1 MTSPIRERPRWRWVV
16 MGVIAAAALAVGGP
30 FVYTSLI
37 RDDAP
42 APLAAGAT
50 QSGAAASQSA
60 ADSGGATADGDTSG
74 DIDGRWQVTGGS
86 QAGYRVKEVLL
97 GQATEA
103 VGRTSGVT
111 GEVTIEGA
119 RVTKGSLTV
128 DLTSVASDHE
138 RRDGQFNGRIM
149 DTATYPTATF
159 ALTGPIDVSAV
170 PADGSV
176 GSVKATGK
184 LTLHGKTRAV
194 TTDLKVQ
201 RGGDTVNVSGSIP
214 VTFADYNIPNPSFG
228 PVTTEDHGEI
238 EFLVVLSRA

>member
-1 MTSPIRERPRWRWVV
+1 MTSPIRERPWWPWVV
-16 MGVIAAAALAVGGP
+16 TGVIVTAVLAVGGP
-30 FVYTSLI
+30 LVYTNLI

-42 APLAAGAT
+42 APLAAGAS
-50 QSGAAASQSA
+50 QSGATASPLA
-60 ADSGGATADGDTSG
+60 ADSGGGGTAGG

-97 GQATEA
+97 GQSTEA

-128 DLTSVASDHE
+128 DLTSVASDQE
-138 RRDGQFNGRIM
+138 RRDAQFNGRIM
-149 DTATYPTATF
+149 ETATYPTATF

-170 PADGSV
+170 PADGSA

-228 PVTTEDHGEI
+228 PVTTEGHGQI